1 MPARKYF
8 PEDWVS
14 MMGLE
19 NLNNMLGSIGSQLVA
34 LRETETVLPEV
45 GDPLLFQAFRET
57 PFSKVKCVILGQDC
71 YHDGSFNGLAFGNG
85 AKDEFKKNKLS
96 PSLRNILAEVERTE
110 GVKPNPNLFS
120 WAYQGVLLIN
130 TAHSVKE
137 GTPGGHL
144 ELWRPFTE
152 MVITSLNYKKDLIW
166 MLWGSKSQ
174 AFLPL
179 ISGAHTILQA
189 GHPSPLNNTHP
200 FSGCNCFQDC
210 NKILK
215 EKGHETIIWS

>member
-8 PEDWVS
+8 TEDWVS

-19 NLNNMLGSIGSQLVA
+19 NLNSMLGSIGAQLVEQ
-34 LRETETVLPEV
+34 RKSEIVLPSE
-45 GDPLLFQAFRET
+45 GTPLLFQAFRET
-57 PFSKVKCVILGQDC
+57 PFSKVKVIILAQDP
-71 YHDGSFNGLAFGNG
+71 YADGAFNGLAFGNG
-85 AKDEFKKNKLS
+85 GKDEFKKKGLS
-96 PSLRNILAEVERTE
+96 PSLIRVLSEVERTE
-110 GVKPNPNLFS
+110 GVKPNPNLYS

-130 TAHSVKE
+130 TAHTVIE
-137 GTPGGHL
+137 GRPGSHL

-152 MVITSLNYKKDLIW
+152 MVIKSLNYKKDLIW

-174 AFLPL
+174 AFLNQ
-179 ISGAHTILQA
+179 INYAHEILQA

-210 NKILK
+210 NKLLK
-215 EKGHETIIWS
+215 QNKHEAIIWN